1 MNYEKIVRALIDP
14 IVMEPESILI
24 RVVEDE
30 NGKDVNILVA
40 AEKEDTARLIG
51 KHGIIA
57 NSLREVLSVAGKSEN
72 RRVFLKF
79 ESFNEEE
86 KEDQSSFL
94 SIMEYLLLGKVVDK
108 FGLDGALKIYSTT
121 NNAEK
126 RYKKFAKV
134 F

>member
-86 KEDQSSFL
+86 KED
-94 SIMEYLLLGKVVDK
+94 
-108 FGLDGALKIYSTT
+108 
-121 NNAEK
+121 
-126 RYKKFAKV
+126 
-134 F
+134 